1 MYLGGDQRCVSL
13 TELNGAWQEAK
24 LKPEHLR
31 AAGMESKFQIAEC
44 SCCPFLS
51 GRSFTDPTLR
61 SLSGNISPDVCP
73 EEASVCWPVTRQAQ
87 LLHVMHLVLRVIV
100 CVSVFIGLILN
111 NKLDLCWRRCLRV
124 VTQAALHESLR
135 QKGGV

>member
-1 MYLGGDQRCVSL
+1 MYLGADQRSVSL

-31 AAGMESKFQIAEC
+31 AAGMESKFQMAEC
-44 SCCPFLS
+44 SRCPFLS
-51 GRSFTDPTLR
+51 GRSFTGPTLR
-61 SLSGNISPDVCP
+61 SLSGKISPDVCP
-73 EEASVCWPVTRQAQ
+73 EEASVTRRAQ
-87 LLHVMHLVLRVIV
+87 LPHVKHLVLRVMV
-100 CVSVFIGLILN
+100 CVSVFIGLIWN

-135 QKGGV
+135 QKGSV